1 MIIPQRQNVLPK
13 LRHGGDCFV
22 DNFLSGDWASDW
34 KLLAGNSG
42 DIDHSATS
50 LDITASGDIDHSATS
65 LDITATANMGLAACW
80 HIYNLQVVTQGR
92 IVDASSTI
100 YTATRVRSDLSD
112 FILSGIAT
120 LGGNEILYI
129 FKIINGAL
137 INLAATTGDTAVN
150 GDRWVIETS
159 LYDDGISVT
168 ATNQRSQ
175 NLLTASSSITDSDIL
190 DHTANNYCGLVILNT
205 GNSHYEYY
213 RHKRI

>member
-1 MIIPQRQNVLPK
+1 
-13 LRHGGDCFV
+13 
-22 DNFLSGDWASDW
+22 
-34 KLLAGNSG
+34 
-42 DIDHSATS
+42 
-50 LDITASGDIDHSATS
+50 
-65 LDITATANMGLAACW
+65 MGLAACW

-92 IVDASSTI
+92 MVDASSTI

-137 INLAATTGDTAVN
+137 TNLAATTGDTAVN

-175 NLLTASSSITDSDIL
+175 TLLTASSSITDSDIL